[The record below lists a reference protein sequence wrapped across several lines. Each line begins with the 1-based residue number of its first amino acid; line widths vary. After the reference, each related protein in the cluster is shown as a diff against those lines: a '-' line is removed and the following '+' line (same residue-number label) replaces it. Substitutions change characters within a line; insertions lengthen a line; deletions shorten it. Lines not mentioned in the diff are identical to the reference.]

1 MFIWDKISYI
11 IVKRLVFQNFSKYQI
26 KVFLLVDYFSLSYI
40 ILFSINRQAKQAKSR
55 LWKNYVQ
62 ATNNDDEAVKNFSGK
77 VDRFFF
83 VNIQV
88 VKRKSKLI
96 INSYNY

>member
-77 VDRFFF
+77 VDKF
-83 VNIQV
+83 VL
-88 VKRKSKLI
+88 LI
-96 INSYNY
+96 